1 MGCGCVCAP
10 HSKES
15 LIARIIIILLFCIA
29 QFFFGFVV
37 LNPLFK
43 GPRPSVISFYVLLA
57 FWILLSILWIWS
69 HIRTSWLDAGSLKHE
84 LERLGYLKDGK
95 LQNLPPQLN
104 SLNRCPKCSLPKPER
119 THHCSECNLCYFRF
133 DHHCPVIG
141 NCVALNNMKSF
152 MLFLIYTFL
161 LIVVFAVGCF
171 ISSVYKHIMPPIILG
186 VIGAFIFLLGLCVG
200 CFGFSYLPAVYVNR
214 TTLERISG
222 TPFHKF
228 DEGPMQ
234 NIKQI
239 FGNSCFS
246 WFLPT
251 KPPISGFIW
260 EGITDLGFNSE
271 NENNQI
277 ENNDNQIDNQ
287 TVSPLEN
294 NNDNNNEIEL
304 DDQLSINENE
314 NNQIENTDNQID
326 NQTVNPLE
334 NNNDN
339 EDEIELDDQLSINE
353 NEKPE
358 NDSID
363 L

>member
-15 LIARIIIILLFCIA
+15 LAARIIIILLFCAA

-37 LNPLFK
+37 LNPLYK

-69 HIRTSWLDAGSLKHE
+69 HIRTSWLDAGSLQHE

-95 LQNLPPQLN
+95 LQNLPPQLD

-141 NCVALNNMKSF
+141 NCVALYNMKAF

-161 LIVVFAVGCF
+161 LIVVFAVGCI

-200 CFGFSYLPAVYVNR
+200 CFGFSYLPAVFGNR

-222 TPFHKF
+222 VPHQKF
-228 DEGPMQ
+228 DEGPME
-234 NIKQI
+234 NIKQV
-239 FGNSCFS
+239 FGNSCFA

-251 KPPISGFIW
+251 KPPVSGFIW
-260 EGITDLGFNSE
+260 AGITDLGFNNQQCQ
-271 NENNQI
+271 NEDNNNNQI
-277 ENNDNQIDNQ
+277 ENNNNQIDNNDNQIDNQ

-294 NNDNNNEIEL
+294 NNDN
-304 DDQLSINENE
+304 DDEN
-314 NNQIENTDNQID
+314 
-326 NQTVNPLE
+326 
-334 NNNDN
+334 
-339 EDEIELDDQLSINE
+339 EIELDDQLSINE